1 MKKLMMRLTVLA
13 LSICP
18 VSHAADGNR
27 YQKEVA
33 KMTCG
38 AATYTLTSICIKS
51 GDLMTLN
58 ECKPQTLVIDTAG
71 GRRSKTLPEL
81 PRKDAARIRSV
92 GGDVADLFVV
102 AWACTSAGGRP
113 IATFHYSIG
122 GGSAGY
128 SEAWSHYDNE
138 GNLVSKDMKLAPDQ
152 ARGIQR
158 NFTAVPSIMPR

>member
-1 MKKLMMRLTVLA
+1 MKKSMMRLTVLA

-38 AATYTLTSICIKS
+38 GATYTLSSTCIKS

-58 ECKPQTLVIDTAG
+58 ECKPQTLVVETAG
-71 GRRSKTLPEL
+71 GKRSTTLPEL
-81 PRKDAARIRSV
+81 SSKDAARIRTV
-92 GGDVADLFVV
+92 GGNMADLFVV
-102 AWACTSAGGRP
+102 AWACTSAGGGP

-122 GGSAGY
+122 GGSAED
-128 SEAWSHYDNE
+128 SEAWSHYEKE
-138 GNLVSKDMKLAPDQ
+138 GNLVSKVKKLGPDQ

-158 NFTAVPSIMPR
+158 NFMAVPSIMPR